1 MLREIEKVLEED
13 VRPYLLEHEGNVRIS
28 EYKEGILKVRLTGQ
42 CSGCP
47 SAALTTEELIAEAV
61 KKKIS
66 EVKDVV
72 LVNEVSDDLIEMAKK
87 LMSHSGKQGG
97 HADRDKTLSVPYMK
111 QMSRVNLDET
121 ARCVKIKP
129 KNDSFERR
137 RENGR
142 EAGKTSDFFKCTGS
156 Q

>member
-1 MLREIEKVLEED
+1 MVFAIYKYQEVIVMLREIEKVLEED

-28 EYKEGILKVRLTGQ
+28 AYKEGILKVRLTGQ

-61 KKKIS
+61 KKKIP

-87 LMSHSGKQGG
+87 LMSHSGKQGVSW
-97 HADRDKTLSVPYMK
+97 R
-111 QMSRVNLDET
+111 
-121 ARCVKIKP
+121 
-129 KNDSFERR
+129 
-137 RENGR
+137 
-142 EAGKTSDFFKCTGS
+142 
-156 Q
+156 

>member
-1 MLREIEKVLEED
+1 MVFAIYKYQEVIVMLREIEKVLEED

-47 SAALTTEELIAEAV
+47 SAALTTEELIA
-61 KKKIS
+61 
-66 EVKDVV
+66 
-72 LVNEVSDDLIEMAKK
+72 
-87 LMSHSGKQGG
+87 
-97 HADRDKTLSVPYMK
+97 
-111 QMSRVNLDET
+111 
-121 ARCVKIKP
+121 
-129 KNDSFERR
+129 DSFERR

-142 EAGKTSDFFKCTGS
+142 EAGKTSDFFKYTGS